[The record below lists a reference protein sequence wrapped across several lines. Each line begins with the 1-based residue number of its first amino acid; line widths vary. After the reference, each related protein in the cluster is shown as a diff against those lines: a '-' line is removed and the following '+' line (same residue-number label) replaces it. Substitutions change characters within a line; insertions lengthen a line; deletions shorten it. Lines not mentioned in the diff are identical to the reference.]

1 MAKMT
6 QEQRTAL
13 NQKITDEAAVAIAA
27 GGIGS
32 LSWRT
37 LHELT
42 TAHRGRKWLVFA
54 LPGGETVHMP
64 RLTLRRACA
73 EVRRS
78 ARMKEGL
85 TVSIGPSGL
94 VMRWR
99 TGALT
104 LRCLD
109 AIPKEEKTMTTVV
122 VFPEAKREAA

>member
-6 QEQRTAL
+6 QEQRTA
-13 NQKITDEAAVAIAA
+13 
-27 GGIGS
+27 
-32 LSWRT
+32 
-37 LHELT
+37 LT

-64 RLTLRRACA
+64 RLTLRRA
-73 EVRRS
+73 
-78 ARMKEGL
+78 
-85 TVSIGPSGL
+85 SGL